1 MGRDIGSISFSI
13 KGWAD
18 QLYPR
23 QIVYV
28 VTEDSNF
35 CSGACEYGI
44 DSDDVDQLWSLSEEL
59 IKR

>member
-1 MGRDIGSISFSI
+1 
-13 KGWAD
+13 
-18 QLYPR
+18 YPR

-35 CSGACEYGI
+35 CIGACEYGI